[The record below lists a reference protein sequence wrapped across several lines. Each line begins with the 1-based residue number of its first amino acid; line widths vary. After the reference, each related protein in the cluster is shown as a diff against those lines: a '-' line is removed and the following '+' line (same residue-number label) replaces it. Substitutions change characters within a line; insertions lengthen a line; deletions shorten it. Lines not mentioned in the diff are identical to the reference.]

1 MRETLDCFF
10 LPAEFLIFNTLVK
23 SLSIVIR
30 IIFVHLYIYRY
41 IFNFFYKIT
50 LFTPLTIQYAIYSTG
65 INMNFTES
73 GLCSTFPKPL

>member
-41 IFNFFYKIT
+41 IFNFFLQNYIIYT
-50 LFTPLTIQYAIYSTG
+50 THNTICNLQYRHKY
-65 INMNFTES
+65 E
-73 GLCSTFPKPL
+73 LY